1 MLPLHNAV
9 CDRPH
14 RRCVAPGVSRGHP
27 ARSAAGQAQ
36 PVHIIIF
43 LQVFLD
49 VISGDQCKL
58 LVILCFYL

>member
-1 MLPLHNAV
+1 MLPSHNAL

-14 RRCVAPGVSRGHP
+14 RRCVAPG
-27 ARSAAGQAQ
+27 ARSAAGRAQ

-43 LQVFLD
+43 LQVFWMLFLVTD
-49 VISGDQCKL
+49 VKL